1 MKQIHDLTNRNP
13 IRGLPGWRSKQRIA
27 KAITIKNRGGKSD
40 RCVVKAAELTPG
52 GLSVV
57 LYPELGVP

>member
-1 MKQIHDLTNRNP
+1 M
-13 IRGLPGWRSKQRIA
+13 IA
-27 KAITIKNRGGKSD
+27 KAITIKNRGGKSG

-57 LYPELGVP
+57 LYPELSVP